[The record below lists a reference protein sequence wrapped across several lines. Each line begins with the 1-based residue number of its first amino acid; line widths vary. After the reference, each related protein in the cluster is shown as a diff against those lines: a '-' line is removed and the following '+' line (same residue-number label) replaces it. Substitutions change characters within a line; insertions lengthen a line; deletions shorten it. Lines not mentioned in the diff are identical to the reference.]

1 MLKSKILASSFYQL
15 GVEFD
20 KCPEE
25 LKKQKKLE
33 TQLCGDLSVMRQ
45 YHANASFREDQAKR
59 NIVKEMIERD
69 LRDYPMR
76 GVNYNQ
82 MIDYEKL
89 KSVKVTPEEE

>member
-1 MLKSKILASSFYQL
+1 
-15 GVEFD
+15 
-20 KCPEE
+20 
-25 LKKQKKLE
+25 
-33 TQLCGDLSVMRQ
+33 MRQ